1 MEERYYDS
9 SSNDIS
15 EEDFQ
20 EETDSDPGVRDSKK
34 SLPVSTLLLAV
45 IGAALVVVVMVTV
58 WFWERPQGQRPAK
71 QIKLLEHRI
80 GELENRL
87 ARLTG
92 INERVMTLESHGQKF
107 MNAVDR
113 LDRFETAITLR
124 MDIVAKELAGL
135 QQTAEGKSQPPNQPR
150 SGEAAMQQLPAS
162 KPPAPSTAPT
172 ADKDPEFHTVSAGET
187 LYSISRRYGLS
198 VDELLAANGLDTDA
212 TIYPGQQLKIR

>member
-15 EEDFQ
+15 EEDLQ
-20 EETDSDPGVRDSKK
+20 EETGSDDSAATRKK

-58 WFWERPQGQRPAK
+58 WFWERPQSQPPAK
-71 QIKLLEHRI
+71 QMKLLEHRI
-80 GELENRL
+80 GQLEDRI
-87 ARLTG
+87 ARLDG
-92 INERVMTLESHGQKF
+92 INKRVMALESQGQKF
-107 MNAVDR
+107 MTAVDR

-135 QQTAEGKSQPPNQPR
+135 QQTAAGKSPAKKQPPA
-150 SGEAAMQQLPAS
+150 GETAKQPAS
-162 KPPAPSTAPT
+162 RPPADSTAPAAEEKAT
-172 ADKDPEFHTVSAGET
+172 FHTVSAGET

-198 VDELLAANGLDTDA
+198 VDELLKANKMDNKA
-212 TIYPGQQLKIR
+212 TIYPGQKLKVR